1 MKKIFFVLVISIAG
15 LSAKSQLANH
25 KFEGS
30 IQLDNQPTDII
41 LDFKKDSVD
50 AIIKA
55 SGEVLETMLFTAKN
69 GVVTFQKVSGK
80 SECGTDIVGK
90 YKFAQKGS
98 DVTLMVTEDIC
109 GDRANVLDKS
119 VWKKQGK

>member
-1 MKKIFFVLVISIAG
+1 MKKIVLSLAIIIAC

-30 IQLDNQPTDII
+30 IQIDSQPTDVI
-41 LDFKKDSVD
+41 LDFKKDSVN

-55 SGEVLETMLFTAKN
+55 TGELLEAMTYTAKN
-69 GVVTFQKVSGK
+69 GVVTFQKVTGK

-90 YKFAQKGS
+90 YKFSQTSGAI
-98 DVTLMVTEDIC
+98 TLMLTEDIC
-109 GDRANVLDKS
+109 ADRANVLDKS
-119 VWKKQGK
+119 VWKKQAK

>member
-1 MKKIFFVLVISIAG
+1 MKKIFFVLAVTIAC

-30 IQLDNQPTDII
+30 IQMDNQPTDIV
-41 LDFKKDSVD
+41 LDFKKDTVN

-55 SGEVLETMLFTAKN
+55 SGELLETMLYTSKN
-69 GVVTFQKVSGK
+69 GVVTFQKVSGR

-90 YKFAQKGS
+90 YKFEQKSG
-98 DVTLMVTEDIC
+98 DITLTLTEDIC
-109 GDRANVLDKS
+109 PDRANVLDKS
-119 VWKKQGK
+119 VWKKQAK